1 MRRWTRRRTTATD
14 ANGTATGPRLT
25 LTEYRATR
33 VDEVD
38 RLERKV
44 VTQEDMYGRANP
56 KPLPPSFDAEDMRK
70 MRAAE
75 ETRLLR
81 LRDASSEDAWLAI
94 GIPDALGLTFDTYK
108 WRQNQSFVEVFVKL
122 PTGARKHDVEV
133 TLDVHRLVVRV
144 RGAVIIDGTLH
155 AAIKAELST
164 WIIVDDVLEMSLLKR
179 NRRGHYENG
188 TTNSDTFWPSLLI
201 EDAKRGDRAL
211 PPIAP
216 SVYFETEYEI
226 DKDVDNNSRKSSS
239 RPMIASRR

>member
-1 MRRWTRRRTTATD
+1 MSF
-14 ANGTATGPRLT
+14 GTCA
-25 LTEYRATR
+25 YAC

-44 VTQEDMYGRANP
+44 VTQEEMYGRANP

-94 GIPDALGLTFDTYK
+94 GIPDTLGLTFDTYK

-133 TLDVHRLVVRV
+133 TLDVRRLTVRV
-144 RGAVIIDGTLH
+144 RGAAIIDGTLH

-164 WIIVDDVLEMSLLKR
+164 WIIVDDVLEISLLKR

-201 EDAKRGDRAL
+201 EDVSRDRAL
-211 PPIAP
+211 PSIPP
-216 SVYFETEYEI
+216 SEYYESEYEI
-226 DKDVDNNSRKSSS
+226 EADITNNARKSSS
-239 RPMIASRR
+239 RPMIANRR